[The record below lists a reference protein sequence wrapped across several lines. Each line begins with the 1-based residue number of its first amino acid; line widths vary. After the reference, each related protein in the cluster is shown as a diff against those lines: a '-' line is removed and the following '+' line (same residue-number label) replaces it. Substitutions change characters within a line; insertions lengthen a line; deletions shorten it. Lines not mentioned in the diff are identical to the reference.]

1 MKKTKINLLIDRVDY
16 QKTEAIFYWLRL
28 TLVVFAL
35 LLLGT
40 LIYFSVTF
48 IRQNN
53 TINSLLEQK
62 KTLLQS
68 LQNRQDDEAKVT
80 YLEKKYRAL
89 KEFLKDDAYSLPYY
103 NLLNLAL
110 VEATESAQLKL
121 FQISK
126 NREVEFTVTFNNF
139 SDLMNFFKFIESEKF
154 LKNFENI
161 VLKSF
166 STQGSDTNEKENYEL
181 AFTGRFVPINE
192 SKN

>member
-16 QKTEAIFYWLRL
+16 QKTEAVFYWLRL
-28 TLVVFAL
+28 TLVIFGVL
-35 LLLGT
+35 LFGII
-40 LIYFSVTF
+40 IYFVVTF
-48 IRQNN
+48 TRQNQ
-53 TINSLLEQK
+53 TMNSLLNQK
-62 KTLLQS
+62 KLLLES
-68 LQNRQDDEAKVT
+68 LQGRQNDEAKVI

-103 NLLNLAL
+103 NLLNSAL
-110 VEATESAQLKL
+110 VGSTESARLKL

-139 SDLMNFFKFIESEKF
+139 SDLMSFFKFIESEKF

-166 STQGSDTNEKENYEL
+166 STRGSDANEKENYEL
-181 AFTGRFVPINE
+181 AFTGRFIPLNE
-192 SKN
+192 TKN